1 MSFILKLIPGGKT
14 ARLVLGIALL
24 AGISWG
30 VHFVYTWY
38 QRTNSVAV
46 SPATVGL
53 ALNSPD
59 GEEAFTALSLTSM
72 QPGADDY
79 VGVTVANTGTADFS
93 FSMSSTPSG
102 DGTLDRDL
110 KIGVAVVPAGG
121 CTSSGYAAG
130 TPLYRDARGLSGA
143 TVRRSRS
150 PPETVSTC
158 AFMCSCRWPCRSQS
172 WADRRRTRWTSLPSS
187 EFDCVK

>member
-143 TVRRSRS
+143 TVRAQPLAAGDSEYLCFHVQLPVAVPQSILGRSAQD
-150 PPETVSTC
+150 TLNFT
-158 AFMCSCRWPCRSQS
+158 AQQ
-172 WADRRRTRWTSLPSS
+172 
-187 EFDCVK
+187 

>member
-1 MSFILKLIPGGKT
+1 
-14 ARLVLGIALL
+14 
-24 AGISWG
+24 
-30 VHFVYTWY
+30 
-38 QRTNSVAV
+38 
-46 SPATVGL
+46 
-53 ALNSPD
+53 
-59 GEEAFTALSLTSM
+59 M

-79 VGVTVANTGTADFS
+79 VGVTVANTGTTDFS

-143 TVRRSRS
+143 TVRAQPLAAGDSEYLCFHVQLPMAVPQSILGRSAQD
-150 PPETVSTC
+150 TLNFT
-158 AFMCSCRWPCRSQS
+158 AQQ
-172 WADRRRTRWTSLPSS
+172 
-187 EFDCVK
+187 